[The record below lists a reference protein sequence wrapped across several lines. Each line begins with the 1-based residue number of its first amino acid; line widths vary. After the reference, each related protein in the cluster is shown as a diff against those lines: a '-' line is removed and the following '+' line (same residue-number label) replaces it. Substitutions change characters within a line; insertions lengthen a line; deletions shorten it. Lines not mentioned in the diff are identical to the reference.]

1 MAFLT
6 ETTCNR
12 LIEVCYNKRRRLGG
26 NLDRIRILIA
36 DDHALVRDGTRRI
49 LEKEPDFAVV
59 AEAGDGEAAV
69 ALTREQKPDVAI
81 VDIAMP
87 IIDGIEATKQ
97 IKKTC
102 PTTAVLILTAFDDDQ
117 FIYSLLKAGAAG
129 YMLKTARSQELVDAV
144 RALHE
149 GESVLHHSI
158 ARKVLNRFV
167 TSPEETA
174 KQKDLE
180 VLTKREEEILLLVTR
195 GLSNKEIAS
204 ELSLSIR
211 TVQHHLG
218 SIFSKLQVGSRTEA
232 VIRSLK
238 EGWITLNDL
247 P

>member
-1 MAFLT
+1 M
-6 ETTCNR
+6 
-12 LIEVCYNKRRRLGG
+12 
-26 NLDRIRILIA
+26 DRIRILIA

-49 LEKEPDFAVV
+49 LEEEADFDVV

-69 ALTREQKPDVAI
+69 VLTRELKPDVAI

-87 IIDGIEATKQ
+87 KIDGIEATKQ

-117 FIYSLLKAGAAG
+117 FIFSLLKAGAAG

-149 GESVLHHSI
+149 GESVLHPSI

-167 TSPEETA
+167 TSPERTV
-174 KQKDLE
+174 KQKGLE
-180 VLTKREEEILLLVTR
+180 VLTEREVEILLLVTR

-211 TVQHHLG
+211 TIQHHLG

-238 EGWITLNDL
+238 EGWVTLNDL